1 MVSFF
6 FLKFLFNLN
15 INDFTRP
22 WFVNPERWFF
32 KFLATSCYN
41 GIDMFS
47 WIIGTSGQ
55 LPGDLVMETVKF
67 SLNLLV
73 DLKCHRVLFAEVEND
88 FVDFLLSLLSMPLGT
103 ITNLLSSE
111 AMIGSI
117 GNIYHS
123 IENIDGSYML
133 SNQSKIKV
141 LTARK
146 DNISA
151 RNFYSCQSH
160 RNVSNKYGEKC
171 THSSCGMLMTK
182 EITYVGHD
190 NICARGYVRGLVTY
204 MVTDDLSTT
213 PMSAI
218 TGISVLKKFKASKF
232 DALEERVVEFT
243 IPDVEL
249 DFLEAS
255 LKSKEVLTDVFLRK
269 QWPFTVGGTPA
280 TGKVIA
286 LKLLVDTRADKVLF
300 AEARKDFVD
309 FLCHLL
315 LLPLGNV
322 IRKLTTSVPEKTMVG
337 CIGNVHQSYKNLA
350 IDYMLLNKRKDTL
363 LNPDVSKVVCSVPLL
378 WSNNFGSAYPKNFYV
393 CTNSYDRWYFTDECG
408 YLCPSC
414 YKPMN
419 VSVESRISDVSNY
432 EKGYVKGLARYMVT
446 DDLCITPLSLV
457 SCIPVLNMWSA
468 EHPAKLKGKVVEFG
482 VEEALKLLKACLRS
496 KMALSDVFLVKD
508 EVNNFRNHQ

>member
-1 MVSFF
+1 M
-6 FLKFLFNLN
+6 
-15 INDFTRP
+15 
-22 WFVNPERWFF
+22 
-32 KFLATSCYN
+32 
-41 GIDMFS
+41 G
-47 WIIGTSGQ
+47 
-55 LPGDLVMETVKF
+55 TVKF

-73 DLKCHRVLFAEVEND
+73 DPKCHRVLFAEAEND

-123 IENIDGSYML
+123 IENIDGAYML
-133 SNQSKIKV
+133 SNESKIQV
-141 LTARK
+141 LTTRK
-146 DNISA
+146 DKISA
-151 RNFYSCQSH
+151 RNFYTCQSH
-160 RNVSNKYGEKC
+160 RIVSIKYGENC
-171 THSSCGMLMTK
+171 PRYSFCGTSMTK
-182 EITYVGHD
+182 EITYVGYG
-190 NICARGYVRGLVTY
+190 NVCARGYVQGLVTY

-249 DFLEAS
+249 EFLEAS

-280 TGKVIA
+280 TGKGIA

-322 IRKLTTSVPEKTMVG
+322 IKKLTTSVPEKSMVG
-337 CIGNVHQSYKNLA
+337 CIGNVYQSYKNLA
-350 IDYMLLNKRKDTL
+350 KDYMLPNKIKDTL
-363 LNPDVSKVVCSVPLL
+363 LNPDVAKVVCSVPLL
-378 WSNNFGSAYPKNFYV
+378 WSNNSGSAYPKKLYG
-393 CTNSYDRWYFTDECG
+393 CTNSYDRYFTDECG
-408 YLCPSC
+408 YPCPSC
-414 YKPMN
+414 RNPMKE
-419 VSVESRISDVSNY
+419 SVESCISDD
-432 EKGYVKGLARYMVT
+432 EKSYVKGLARYMVT
-446 DDLCITPLSLV
+446 DDLCITPLSMV

-468 EHPAKLKGKVVEFG
+468 EHPAKLNGKVVEFG
-482 VEEALKLLKACLRS
+482 VEEALKLLKACLRG

-508 EVNNFRNHQ
+508 EVNNLRNHQ

>member
-1 MVSFF
+1 
-6 FLKFLFNLN
+6 
-15 INDFTRP
+15 
-22 WFVNPERWFF
+22 
-32 KFLATSCYN
+32 
-41 GIDMFS
+41 
-47 WIIGTSGQ
+47 
-55 LPGDLVMETVKF
+55 METVKF
-67 SLNLLV
+67 SLNLLI
-73 DLKCHRVLFAEVEND
+73 DPKCHRVLFAEAEND

-123 IENIDGSYML
+123 IENIDGAYML
-133 SNQSKIKV
+133 SNQSKIIV
-141 LTARK
+141 LKTRK
-146 DNISA
+146 DKISA
-151 RNFYSCQSH
+151 RNFYGCQTH
-160 RNVSNKYGEKC
+160 RNVSNKYGERC
-171 THSSCGMLMTK
+171 SLYNWCGMLMTK
-182 EITYVGHD
+182 EITYVGHI
-190 NICARGYVRGLVTY
+190 NVCARGYVQGLVTY

-213 PMSAI
+213 PMSAT

-243 IPDVEL
+243 ILDVEL

-269 QWPFTVGGTPA
+269 QWPLTVGGTPA
-280 TGKVIA
+280 TGKSIA

-300 AEARKDFVD
+300 AEAGKDFVD

-322 IRKLTTSVPEKTMVG
+322 IRKLTTCVPEKTVVG

-350 IDYMLLNKRKDTL
+350 EDYMLPNKRKDAL
-363 LNPDVSKVVCSVPLL
+363 LNPDVSKVFCSVPLL
-378 WSNNFGSAYPKNFYV
+378 WSTNSGSAYPNRLYA
-393 CTNSYDRWYFTDECG
+393 CTSRSHEYFTDECG
-408 YLCPSC
+408 YPCPSC
-414 YKPMN
+414 HNPMKE
-419 VSVESRISDVSNY
+419 VVESRISNVSND